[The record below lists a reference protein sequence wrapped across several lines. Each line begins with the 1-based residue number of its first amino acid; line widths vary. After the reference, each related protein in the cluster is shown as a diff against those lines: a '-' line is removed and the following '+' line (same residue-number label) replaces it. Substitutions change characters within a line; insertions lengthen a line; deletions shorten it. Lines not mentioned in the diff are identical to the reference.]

1 MKRTVTDADLKA
13 LWEDLA
19 PVIIGEFHAYGEV
32 LPSIVGVYLD
42 ETGSIRRSQKV
53 PQNIIDDLFDGPR
66 MSDKRRRFLRG
77 LANPAEEF
85 AVDVAVM
92 VSEAWYINR
101 DAKVMNDEAIER
113 VTQEGVSEQA
123 DRQEAICI
131 VFHTATLE
139 TCGFCP
145 IDPKT
150 RKASIGMFLS
160 QPFGKPAI

>member
-1 MKRTVTDADLKA
+1 MKRTVTDADVKA

-19 PVIIGEFHAYGEV
+19 PVIIGQFHAKGAV
-32 LPSIVGVYLD
+32 LPSIVGVDLN
-42 ETGSIRRSQKV
+42 EKGAIRHSQKV
-53 PQNIIDDLFDGPR
+53 PQDIIDLLFDGPSL
-66 MSDKRRRFLRG
+66 SDRRRRFLRG
-77 LANPAEEF
+77 LVNPAEEF

-92 VSEAWYINR
+92 VSEAWYVNR
-101 DAKVMNDEAIER
+101 DAKVMNDDAIER
-113 VTQEGVSEQA
+113 VTRDGVSAQP

-150 RKASIGMFLS
+150 RKANIGMFLM